1 MAAMVVRVVHP
12 HLAAMSLQLCSMLM
26 AAAVV
31 PAVLQD
37 AVLLAA
43 VVEVFLVL
51 ADQRQM
57 LLVVLLG

>member
-1 MAAMVVRVVHP
+1 
-12 HLAAMSLQLCSMLM
+12 M
-26 AAAVV
+26 AAAAV

-37 AVLLAA
+37 AVLLAV

-51 ADQRQM
+51 ADQRQT